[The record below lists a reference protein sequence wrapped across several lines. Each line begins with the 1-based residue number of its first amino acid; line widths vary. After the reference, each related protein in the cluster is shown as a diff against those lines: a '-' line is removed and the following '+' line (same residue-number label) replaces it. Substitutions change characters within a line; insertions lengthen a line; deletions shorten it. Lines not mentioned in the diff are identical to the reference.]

1 MQQQH
6 HDNSG
11 NSVDVQRRGGCHGWL
26 CVIPN
31 AGPEKRALHDGG
43 KREALRKAEVLWGV
57 GSSFFL
63 HHFGQHADHEPQA
76 HVAGVVFAL

>member
-1 MQQQH
+1 MQQH

-11 NSVDVQRRGGCHGWL
+11 NSVDVQRRGGCHGWP
-26 CVIPN
+26 CAIPT

-43 KREALRKAEVLWGV
+43 KREALRKVEVLWGV
-57 GSSFFL
+57 GCIIFL
-63 HHFGQHADHEPQA
+63 HHFGFYMQINEPQA